1 MKNADKM
8 KPIND
13 AGVYHI
19 IHRLSPS
26 GSNSSASC
34 KESLALC
41 NYNLTATTG
50 NFTSPGFPNEY
61 PHDTCCSYQ
70 ITGEE
75 GKSIKIEFL
84 HFNLEYGSNCNY
96 DSVKIY
102 EGNSANGVLARTF
115 CGNGSRMYTSVG
127 NKLFVLFKSDSS
139 IEYQGFFARFNASA
153 DPSKQIS

>member
-1 MKNADKM
+1 M
-8 KPIND
+8 
-13 AGVYHI
+13 YHI

-41 NYNLTATTG
+41 NYNFTATTG

-84 HFNLEYGSNCNY
+84 HFNLEYDLNCNY

-102 EGNSANGVLARTF
+102 EGNSANGTLMQTL
-115 CGNGSRMYTSVG
+115 CGNGSKIYTSVG
-127 NKLFVLFKSDSS
+127 TKLFVLFKSDFS
-139 IEYQGFFARFNASA
+139 IANQGFFARFNASA
-153 DPSKQIS
+153 EPSKPSSLSLPFFLFINV